1 MNIAHYKMKY
11 GELPLEEP
19 FAVTYA
25 EELNDQQREL
35 VINGMD
41 TMAGVLV
48 SVIQSL
54 DEKTEH
60 PNFATIYGGGA
71 AGKKSTEGGGIVLRN
86 DYLKEKK
93 WISHVGMTRK

>member
-1 MNIAHYKMKY
+1 MNNLAKLQQYLQLADNLVELAVKKELAECARLLAMNIAHYKMKY

-48 SVIQSL
+48 SVIQGL

-60 PNFATIYGGGA
+60 
-71 AGKKSTEGGGIVLRN
+71 
-86 DYLKEKK
+86 
-93 WISHVGMTRK
+93 

>member
-1 MNIAHYKMKY
+1 MNNLAKLQQYLQLADNLLELADKKELAECARLLAMNIAHYKMKY

-25 EELNDQQREL
+25 EELNDQEREL
-35 VINGMD
+35 VINGMY
-41 TMAGVLV
+41 TMAGALV

-60 PNFATIYGGGA
+60 
-71 AGKKSTEGGGIVLRN
+71 
-86 DYLKEKK
+86 
-93 WISHVGMTRK
+93 